1 MELLLLCLEAITAP
15 LLFLLI
21 CSYTNRARGHGY
33 GKVGPMFLVGFCTA
47 ILSIFYW
54 TNLLFCVII
63 TLVVFIGLLIGVALG
78 WGKYFSVF
86 HGNVAIS
93 RDEKEVRWIDNLV
106 NRIHPKIETEE
117 DSIKRGFIG
126 MTLRATYYYPLFI
139 VLALFNYLAPLFGLS
154 VFTKGLVYGS
164 ARYANKKE
172 PVLYSELVYPWFSW
186 GIGLVLTIS
195 TIQHFPGVLI
205 QWIASTNLI
214 GYLKSFSALVSQL
227 LAGF

>member
-1 MELLLLCLEAITAP
+1 VLTTIY
-15 LLFLLI
+15 LLI
-21 CSYTNRARGHGY
+21 CSYLNRARGHGY
-33 GKVGPMFLVGFCTA
+33 GKVGPMFLVALCTA

-63 TLVVFIGLLIGVALG
+63 IGIVFVFLLIGVAPG

-106 NRIHPKIETEE
+106 NKIHPKIETEE
-117 DSIKRGFIG
+117 DAIKRGFIG

-139 VLALFNYLAPLFGLS
+139 ILGLLNYLAPLFGLL

-164 ARYANKKE
+164 ARYFAKKE

-195 TIQHFPGVLI
+195 TIKYFPGALI
-205 QWIASTNLI
+205 EWVSSTNLI
-214 GYLKSFSALVSQL
+214 TYFQPYLNTVLLLV
-227 LAGF
+227 GF